1 VQNGAELAEPAPF
14 TFILTFPPFSTH
26 NPSFNAVHSSVQW
39 WCCHRH
45 GWQELRG
52 DLQVRGDHR
61 DPLSFKPFSTR
72 NLPLF
77 FLPSDMRLGANFQ
90 TVACDFEKVRA
101 PRMTPTCL
109 VEQVFRVSDK
119 LYIGLTGLATDVLTL
134 EALLKFRCNMYKLR
148 ENREMKPETFS
159 ALVRGAR
166 CNRVAHLLP

>member
-1 VQNGAELAEPAPF
+1 
-14 TFILTFPPFSTH
+14 
-26 NPSFNAVHSSVQW
+26 
-39 WCCHRH
+39 
-45 GWQELRG
+45 
-52 DLQVRGDHR
+52 
-61 DPLSFKPFSTR
+61 
-72 NLPLF
+72 
-77 FLPSDMRLGANFQ
+77 MRLGANFQ
-90 TVACDFEKVRA
+90 PGACDFEKVRA
-101 PRMTPTCL
+101 HLTPFCNGDLSRTPTCL

>member
-1 VQNGAELAEPAPF
+1 
-14 TFILTFPPFSTH
+14 
-26 NPSFNAVHSSVQW
+26 
-39 WCCHRH
+39 
-45 GWQELRG
+45 
-52 DLQVRGDHR
+52 
-61 DPLSFKPFSTR
+61 
-72 NLPLF
+72 
-77 FLPSDMRLGANFQ
+77 MRLGANFQ

-101 PRMTPTCL
+101 HRKPFFKTDLYVTTSCL